1 MRIPACVLL
10 LLFASSSWGFAQ
22 HQHATHTHSSEGMAH
37 KIDPAA
43 KLEVRD
49 DAAAHL
55 LLVRVGPL
63 NLPAQSSHHEV
74 AQAAPQ
80 MLTVPVEGW
89 FTAYHPVLVD
99 GAGKTLPSRL
109 LHHVAFWNAGRADFL
124 CPNKPEH
131 VFGAG
136 GEMNDWPALPG
147 FGYRVHAGDQIR
159 IDTMFH
165 NPTATSYPQ
174 VYLEVR
180 VEYAPAGAKLAS
192 VYPAWFDV
200 QSCGSSG
207 YDLPAGHSVK
217 TGEVKLEFSGKLL
230 GLGGHLHD
238 YGRGLLLQT
247 SASKDSVADL
257 TAKLD
262 GQGRILSMPVV
273 MFTQTGGYKVHK
285 GDVFHVSAVYENPT
299 GHEIPEGAMGIVVG
313 YLLPDNDRDLAGL
326 KR

>member
-1 MRIPACVLL
+1 MKIPACALL
-10 LLFASSSWGFAQ
+10 LLFASCSAFAQ
-22 HQHATHTHSSEGMAH
+22 HQHGAHAQSSEGMAH

-43 KLEVRD
+43 QLAVRD
-49 DAAAHL
+49 DAATHV

-63 NLPAQSSHHEV
+63 NLPAHSSHHDV

-80 MLTVPVEGW
+80 MLTVPVDGW
-89 FTAYHPVLVD
+89 FTAYHPQLVD
-99 GAGKTLPSRL
+99 AAGKTLPSRL
-109 LHHVAFWNAGRADFL
+109 LHHVAFWNTGRADFL
-124 CPNKPEH
+124 CLNKPEH

-165 NPTATSYPQ
+165 NPTDTSYPQ
-174 VYLEVR
+174 AYLEVR

-207 YDLPAGHSVK
+207 YDLPAGRSVK

-238 YGRGLLLQT
+238 YGRGLSLQT
-247 SASKDSVADL
+247 SASKDPVADL
-257 TAKLD
+257 AAKLD

-273 MFTQTGGYKVHK
+273 MFTDSGGYKIRK
-285 GDVFHVSAVYENPT
+285 GDVFRVSATYDNPT
-299 GHEIPEGAMGIVVG
+299 GKLIPEGAMGIVVG
-313 YLLPDNDRDLAGL
+313 YLLPDNEADLAAL
-326 KR
+326 KK